1 MFVSQVSA
9 VSPFGDQSAVP
20 TLTFTQ
26 AINVWIMHWKGEQH
40 QHIAARLG
48 TNQLRIDAV
57 LNERQHVGSRERA
70 KSLFG
75 T

>member
-1 MFVSQVSA
+1 MTISPVSA
-9 VSPFGDQSAVP
+9 ASRSSVHSVLP

-26 AINVWIMHWKGEQH
+26 AMQVWVMHWKGDQQ

-48 TNQLRIDAV
+48 TNQLRVDAI

-70 KSLFG
+70 QQLVKS
-75 T
+75 